1 MIHRSGRIHRLSL
14 VFGIATALLLG
25 GYSLGS
31 GAVTRAQADSA
42 YTAWYN
48 LYWNKSNNTF
58 YKRDDRTGRID
69 FWRYAHDWEVMM
81 DRFEL
86 TRDSLYVRQMK
97 DAWNGFHKTNGMG
110 TDWKQNDFNDDIEW
124 WIISATRAYSLTKDT
139 VYGNT
144 AKRNFD
150 WVYSTQWDMSLGG
163 GIWWKNTER
172 GSKNAC
178 SNGPGSYA
186 AMNLYKIYNDTSYL
200 NKAKAIYKWERGSLF
215 NAGTGAV
222 ADNMRA
228 NGSVSGGPL
237 FYNQGTFLGSAYL
250 LFKATGDSSYY
261 RDAVKTAD
269 YVRNNMSNRTTGIL
283 NNGGYTGDFSAF
295 LLIFVRD
302 MMQFVIEGQQGQY
315 RAWMTLNAET
325 AWKNRRKSDDIMSS
339 NFSTVPPASGLE
351 SSSSSG
357 GVALLTLAVLA
368 NQPVGIVIQRK
379 KVPADVFGTKAVDL
393 FSIDG
398 RSAKTSGNGHSKLLL
413 ERASNGERTR
423 LIYER

>member
-1 MIHRSGRIHRLSL
+1 MVHRLGRITHRLPAAFGLAATL
-14 VFGIATALLLG
+14 VFG

-81 DRFEL
+81 DRYEL
-86 TRDSLYVRQMK
+86 TRDTLYVRQMK
-97 DAWNGFHKTNGMG
+97 EAWTGFNKTNGMG
-110 TDWKQNDFNDDIEW
+110 MDWKQNDFNDDIEW
-124 WIISATRAYSLTKDT
+124 WLISSTRAYSLTKDT
-139 VYGNT
+139 VYSNT

-150 WVYSTQWDMSLGG
+150 WLYSTQWDMTLGG

-186 AMNLYKIYNDTSYL
+186 AMNLFKIYNDTSYL
-200 NKAKAIYKWERGSLF
+200 NKAKAIYKWERGALF
-215 NAGTGAV
+215 NANTGSV

-228 NGSVSGGPL
+228 SGSVSGGAL
-237 FYNQGTFLGSAYL
+237 FYNQGTFLGSAFL
-250 LFKATGDSSYY
+250 LFKATGDSGYY
-261 RDAVKTAD
+261 RDAVKAAD

-283 NNGGYTGDFSAF
+283 NNGGYTGDAATF
-295 LLIFVRD
+295 LLIFIRD
-302 MMQFVIEGQQGQY
+302 MMQFIIEGRQTQY
-315 RAWMTLNAET
+315 LAWMTLNAET

-339 NFSTVPPASGLE
+339 NFGGVPPASGLE
-351 SSSSSG
+351 SSTSSG

-368 NQPVGIVIQRK
+368 NQPVGISIRK
-379 KVPADVFGTKAVDL
+379 QDRSFHDFGGKAGEL

-398 RSAKTSGNGHSKLLL
+398 RKQPLSGYGRSGLWL
-413 ERASNGERTR
+413 ERAPTAR
-423 LIYER
+423 